1 MSGHPRERASPLL
14 ARGGV
19 SYILQAIT
27 RFPTTSGD
35 SSAYD
40 GGRLRHAEVRV

>member
-1 MSGHPRERASPLL
+1 MSGPPRERASPLL
-14 ARGGV
+14 AGGGV

-40 GGRLRHAEVRV
+40 DRSSRHAEVRV